1 MSECTHDCSSCSANC
16 DSRKQ
21 DNKFKTNQFSKIK
34 RVIGVVS
41 GKGGV
46 GKSAVT
52 SMLAV
57 LMKRKGYN
65 VAVLDADITGPSIP
79 KAFGLKQKATA
90 DESMIFPVVTKTGI
104 EVMSINLLLED
115 ESAPVVWRGPV
126 LAGAVKQFYEDVC
139 WNEVDYM
146 FVDMPPG
153 TGDIPLTVM
162 QDLPI
167 DGVVA
172 VTTPQSL
179 AKDVAT
185 KALNMAK
192 MLKVP
197 ILAVVENQSY
207 FDCPKCGK
215 KHYIYGESDVEG
227 FAKKF
232 GVDVTATLPINGDF
246 ANQADRGLIELYE
259 GDYLENIVDRIE
271 QC

>member
-1 MSECTHDCSSCSANC
+1 MQQNQNELNKVKLHPLSSV
-16 DSRKQ
+16 K
-21 DNKFKTNQFSKIK
+21 K
-34 RVIGVVS
+34 VIGVVG

-46 GKSAVT
+46 GKST
-52 SMLAV
+52 ICSMLAV
-57 LMKRKGYN
+57 SMQRRGYN
-65 VAVLDADITGPSIP
+65 VGILDGDLTGPSIA
-79 KAFGLKQKATA
+79 KAFGFDNGYCEGT
-90 DESMIFPVVTKTGI
+90 EEGIFPVFTKMGTQLI
-104 EVMSINLLLED
+104 SMNLLLD
-115 ESAPVVWRGPV
+115 NNTDPIVWGGMV
-126 LAGAVKQFYEDVC
+126 LAEYLKKFFSKVI
-139 WNEVDYM
+139 WTEVDYM

-192 MLKVP
+192 MLNVP